1 MGVLKYDDNTF
12 ILLFSVYYISDFV
25 FIILVFTCAFRNIRD
40 NAFEVFIFSF
50 SCEMN
55 MVV

>member
-12 ILLFSVYYISDFV
+12 ILFSLYYISD
-25 FIILVFTCAFRNIRD
+25 LVLSIFCVYDCAFRNIRD
-40 NAFEVFIFSF
+40 YAFEVFIFSF

-55 MVV
+55 MVE